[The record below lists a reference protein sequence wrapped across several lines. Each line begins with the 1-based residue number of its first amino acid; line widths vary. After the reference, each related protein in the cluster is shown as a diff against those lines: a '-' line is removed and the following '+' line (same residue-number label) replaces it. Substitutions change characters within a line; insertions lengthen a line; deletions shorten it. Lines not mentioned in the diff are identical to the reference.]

1 MSTATAKRAGRSN
14 GANKSKVANTEVL
27 RWQFVETVGF
37 PDDDASVLLLVDNF
51 PESEVVPGYRDGGQW
66 RDFHHDT
73 VRNVE
78 AWAAWPVGPVAA
90 TVAGA
95 PVEAAGKMSHDEEKH
110 RWACYRDDRWPG
122 VTLEDEND
130 LFNEWLESGCPEW
143 KGGGHD

>member
-1 MSTATAKRAGRSN
+1 MSTATTKRGKSN
-14 GANKSKVANTEVL
+14 GANRSKVANTEVL

-78 AWAAWPVGPVAA
+78 AWAAWPAGPVAA
-90 TVAGA
+90 
-95 PVEAAGKMSHDEEKH
+95 VEAEPKAMSALQANDWHLH
-110 RWACYRDDRWPG
+110 RWKCYRDERWPASIC
-122 VTLEDEND
+122 TLEDEND
-130 LFNEWLESGCPEW
+130 LFNEWVESGCPEW
-143 KGGGHD
+143 KGGRHD